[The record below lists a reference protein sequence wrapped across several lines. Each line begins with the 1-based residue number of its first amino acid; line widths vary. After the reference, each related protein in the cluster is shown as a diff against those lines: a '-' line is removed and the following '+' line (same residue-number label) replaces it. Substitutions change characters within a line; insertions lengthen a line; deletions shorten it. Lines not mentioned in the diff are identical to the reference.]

1 MFYELVKD
9 KSLFNVLKKAD
20 LDEETSSLLNQGANV
35 SLIKASLINNLTP
48 QNMIEYRKYI
58 TIAKNEEEEEEE
70 RAKQQRD
77 DARQSLEEGESDLTT
92 EEEVYS
98 SESERE
104 ARLAEESFGQAVN
117 RQSEE
122 KDAYKF
128 LSQLNYQKDILL
140 DIAQNAQVSV
150 VEEEE
155 RGRTVRKTVV
165 RGGRK
170 DYLRLGATETESSRL
185 LSILTVLKKAPKYYD
200 DKYKHLLVDGV
211 LTGKAYKVSR
221 QGKEEEKRGEDI
233 NVNSLF
239 DILRGI
245 LNLTYEVEGKDPIDF
260 LRVFELLH
268 IQKYG
273 RQPRNLVPRGQ
284 VKSERFKMMDR
295 AKKRGVNLGDVSRYE
310 RALRK
315 INAIQTNN
323 RDIASRKLFLDNKIK
338 GLEEIAKD
346 KDKIVVR
353 KIQKINTSLRTLI
366 NSGKITRNKMKTLSD
381 TMKDMQE
388 NKDKYIKEAT
398 LELEKEIAQEKR
410 KLERLRTDIDAF
422 DEDENVSKFSKFL
435 GMFKESDP
443 IDTVKRKLTRGINL
457 LSYLRRYSNGM
468 AKITRKSEGAITQG
482 MQEFMSENPNV
493 DIVDGYFEGFPTLN
507 VAAMAE
513 FEDISEKYAEK
524 SNELGQIVEQIDSL
538 IKGEKE

>member
-58 TIAKNEEEEEEE
+58 TIAKNEEEE

-165 RGGRK
+165 RGGTK
-170 DYLRLGATETESSRL
+170 DYLRLGATEPESSRL

-260 LRVFELLH
+260 IRVFELLH
-268 IQKYG
+268 IQKYK

-284 VKSERFKMMDR
+284 VKSERFRMMDR
-295 AKKRGVNLGDVSRYE
+295 ARKRGVNLGDASKYQ

>member
-9 KSLFNVLKKAD
+9 KSLLNILKKAD
-20 LDEETSSLLNQGANV
+20 LDEETSSLLNEGANV
-35 SLIKASLINNLTP
+35 SLIKASLENNITP
-48 QNMIEYRKYI
+48 QNMINYRKYI
-58 TIAKNEEEEEEE
+58 AIAKNEE
-70 RAKQQRD
+70 D
-77 DARQSLEEGESDLTT
+77 DAKRRSDEQRSLEVGESEETAVG
-92 EEEVYS
+92 EEVAADD
-98 SESERE
+98 ERQARVDE
-104 ARLAEESFGQAVN
+104 AAFGEAVN

-140 DIAQNAQVSV
+140 DIAQNAQVQV
-150 VEEEE
+150 VEEEV

-185 LSILTVLKKAPKYYD
+185 LSILTVLKKAPNYYTEKYNEF
-200 DKYKHLLVDGV
+200 LVDGV
-211 LTGKAYKVSR
+211 LTGKAYKISR
-221 QGKEEEKRGEDI
+221 QGKEEERRGDDI
-233 NVNSLF
+233 DVDSLF
-239 DILRGI
+239 DILNGI
-245 LNLTYEVEGKDPIDF
+245 LKLTYEVEGKDPIDF

-268 IQKYG
+268 IQKYK

-284 VKSERFKMMDR
+284 VKAERFKMMDR

-315 INAIQTNN
+315 ITAIQTNN
-323 RDIASRKLFLDNKIK
+323 REISSRKSFLDAKIK

-346 KDKIVVR
+346 KDKIVIR

-366 NSGKITRNKMKTLSD
+366 SSGKITRDKMKTLSE
-381 TMKDMQE
+381 TMKDMQK

-398 LELEKEIAQEKR
+398 LELEKEIAQEKN
-410 KLERLRTDIDAF
+410 KLERLRTDIDTF
-422 DEDENVSKFSKFL
+422 DKDENVAKFSKFL
-435 GMFKESDP
+435 GMFRETDP
-443 IDTVKRKLTRGINL
+443 IAPVKTKLTRGINL
-457 LSYLRRYSNGM
+457 LTYLRRYSNGM

-482 MQEFMSENPNV
+482 MREFMSENPDVN
-493 DIVDGYFEGFPTLN
+493 IVDGFFEGFPTLN
-507 VAAMAE
+507 VAMMAE
-513 FEDISEKYAEK
+513 FEEISDKYAEK

-538 IKGEKE
+538 ITGGEE